1 MREPGKF
8 ISRIDRR
15 KFNFIERTSLVIGE
29 FHFDFDLKAGRK
41 ERSIIIK
48 FAYLIGHERL
58 CEVAFS
64 SKTLSIFSLSMKW
77 NDKRRRFEVHNDVWW
92 KWLEIQRLTF
102 FGLPIKLTSINDQ
115 IKSDNV
121 IRYVIIALISRMKRC
136 SLMSMNSMFF
146 FYFLFASN
154 WDEI

>member
-1 MREPGKF
+1 MDFWIKKKKERKRERNSISDVTQFLTIESREPGKF

-29 FHFDFDLKAGRK
+29 FHFDSDLKAGRK

-48 FAYLIGHERL
+48 FAYLIDHGRL

-77 NDKRRRFEVHNDVWW
+77 NDKRHRFEVR
-92 KWLEIQRLTF
+92 QRCLVEMI
-102 FGLPIKLTSINDQ
+102 GDSKID
-115 IKSDNV
+115 
-121 IRYVIIALISRMKRC
+121 
-136 SLMSMNSMFF
+136 
-146 FYFLFASN
+146 FLWSSN
-154 WDEI
+154 R